1 MFQLHHLRQRSH
13 AVALII
19 LVFVVATMT
28 FFSNTMAKRL
38 AEDERNKMRVWAEAY
53 RVLGSESANDES
65 NSLALEI
72 ITNNETIPLLIINQ
86 VGNITSRNIKLPKKD
101 VPAFL
106 GQKLQEYMS
115 DSAHEPIDV
124 SFNVGGE
131 VYSER
136 IYYGRSILLRRL
148 SFFPV
153 WQVSIIAFFLVI
165 AYFFFNISKR
175 SEENRVWVGLSKETA
190 HQLGTP
196 ISSLL
201 AWIDLM
207 RSGHMSHEMAD
218 EMEKDVNRLRI
229 VANRFSKIGSKPTL
243 TMFNLSEV
251 MADSSNYMSSRITK
265 KVKIVRLFDAEAFVP
280 VMLNVELFEWVIEN
294 LIKNAVDAM
303 RGGGSI
309 TINIEEDDKVAE
321 IEITDE
327 GKGIPKKK
335 FEEIFRPGYSS
346 KKRGWGLGLSF
357 SKRIVKDYHG
367 GKIFVEKSEIDV
379 GSTFRIIL
387 PKCEDENHHADDF
400 SSIEEV

>member
-1 MFQLHHLRQRSH
+1 MFKLHHLRQRSH
-13 AVALII
+13 VVALIT
-19 LVFVVATMT
+19 LLFVVATMT
-28 FFSNTMAKRL
+28 YFSNTMARRL
-38 AEDERNKMRVWAEAY
+38 AQDEQNKMRVWAEAY
-53 RVLGSESANDES
+53 RVLGSETANDES

-72 ITNNETIPLLIINQ
+72 ITNNETIPLLITNQ
-86 VGNITSRNIKLPKKD
+86 VGNITSRNIKLPKRD
-101 VPAFL
+101 VNAFL
-106 GQKLQEYMS
+106 GHKLQEYME
-115 DSAHEPIDV
+115 DSEHEPIDV
-124 SFNVGGE
+124 SFNVGGD

-148 SFFPV
+148 SFFPI
-153 WQVSIIAFFLVI
+153 WQVSIIAFFMVL

-218 EMEKDVNRLRI
+218 EMQKDVNRLRV

-243 TMFNLSEV
+243 EMYNLSEV
-251 MADSSNYMSSRITK
+251 LTASANYMSSRISK
-265 KVKIVRLFDAEAFVP
+265 KVKIIKSFDSEHFVP
-280 VMLNVELFEWVIEN
+280 VMINEELFEWVIEN

-303 RGGGSI
+303 RGGGNI
-309 TINIEEDDKVAE
+309 TISLIEDDDFARIDVS
-321 IEITDE
+321 DE
-327 GKGIPKKK
+327 GKGIPKKQ
-335 FEEIFRPGYSS
+335 FEEVFNPGFSS

-367 GKIFVEKSEIDV
+367 GKIFVHKSEIDK
-379 GSTFRIIL
+379 GTTFSIL
-387 PKCEDENHHADDF
+387 LPECDEGESVA
-400 SSIEEV
+400 